1 MVLFLHW
8 EGLKRAGVL
17 GAYSK
22 RRNVSID
29 DASIKKKKMMNVQR
43 ANIELGM
50 HAGRGSV
57 RRKRKRCSRHIATI
71 LVTLVGTVLIFS
83 ASSMHVGFFELAS

>member
-43 ANIELGM
+43 AKLGM
-50 HAGRGSV
+50 HAGGGSV
-57 RRKRKRCSRHIATI
+57 RRKRKRCSRRIATI

>member
-1 MVLFLHW
+1 
-8 EGLKRAGVL
+8 
-17 GAYSK
+17 
-22 RRNVSID
+22 
-29 DASIKKKKMMNVQR
+29 MNVQR

>member
-29 DASIKKKKMMNVQR
+29 DASIKKKMVNVQR

-50 HAGRGSV
+50 HAGGGSV

-83 ASSMHVGFFELAS
+83 ASSMHVGFFELSS